1 MKMGVLKLFN
11 SLRLRCNH
19 TYCIAYIAVY
29 TNYVAFLGVY
39 CHSMFCVLVNVST
52 AHHRNS
58 AVTCKLHLR
67 EKSLIVFLP
76 QVTLTWGESVRH
88 TDE

>member
-1 MKMGVLKLFN
+1 MKMGVFKLFN

-58 AVTCKLHLR
+58 VLKIDHFMLYTVLVRKQNGTVAV
-67 EKSLIVFLP
+67 
-76 QVTLTWGESVRH
+76 
-88 TDE
+88 